1 MVGKASA
8 QCTGHSKL
16 LVLIKRQ
23 DILKEPQTPCQH
35 MVRKTEQLAE
45 AQC

>member
-1 MVGKASA
+1 MIGKASA
-8 QCTGHSKL
+8 QCTDHSKL

-23 DILKEPQTPCQH
+23 DILQELQTPCQH
-35 MVRKTEQLAE
+35 MVRKTEYLAE